1 MSQDHAVL
9 QRKIEE
15 LRRMRDQLHLKAQ
28 LGRMETREL
37 WNDLEKRWEH
47 LEANGKRL
55 ARESGDALGGVADSV
70 RENIDELRQGYERFA
85 SALRQT
91 HPDGLWERF
100 RNTFDWLVE
109 GGQRASERVKDSF
122 EELGD
127 AARLRLEKARL
138 ERTLIRKCAELGT
151 RVYALAKEPGLS
163 GGRPQVLDDDR
174 VKALL
179 QEVGSLDTDLQKAAS
194 ELPEPDRAEA

>member
-9 QRKIEE
+9 HRRIEE

-47 LEANGKRL
+47 LEATGKRL
-55 ARESGDALGGVADSV
+55 ARDSGDALGGVADSV
-70 RENIDELRQGYERFA
+70 RENIAELREGYERFA

-91 HPDGLWERF
+91 HHDGLWERF

-151 RVYALAKEPGLS
+151 RVYELAKEPGLP
-163 GGRPQVLDDDR
+163 GGRPQLLDDDR

-179 QEVGSLDTDLQKAAS
+179 QELGSLDADLQKAAS